1 MNSSKS
7 TTCPQ
12 GELTIEYLGRVAQML
27 RLLAHPHRL
36 KIVEMLEKGGSVPV
50 HRITDGLGLSQGA
63 TSQHLNQ
70 MRRVGLVDSER
81 KGREV
86 RYRIADGRSV
96 SILNCI
102 RGQRRVGA

>member
-1 MNSSKS
+1 MKANACGS
-7 TTCPQ
+7 
-12 GELTIEYLGRVAQML
+12 GELSIDFLTRTARVL

-102 RGQRRVGA
+102 RGQGRTGA

>member
-1 MNSSKS
+1 MKANACSGGDLSIDF
-7 TTCPQ
+7 
-12 GELTIEYLGRVAQML
+12 LTRTARVL